1 MIRWKLKQVIEE
13 KGLTMRQMAILS
25 GVSYSTIRKLCRN
38 PRQYAMVHTLS
49 KLADALQVAYAQLI
63 ETEDV

>member
-13 KGLTMRQMAILS
+13 KGLTMNQVATLS
-25 GVSYSTIRKLCRN
+25 GVSYSTIRKLCSN

-49 KLADALQVAYAQLI
+49 KLADALEVSYAELI
-63 ETEDV
+63 GREDV